1 MLEKRRYI
9 SRHSYSDR
17 NDNDLSC
24 LAVEFVA
31 HGYKERNAG
40 VIMKE
45 HGNILEGFLIIAGLI
60 FSAGFLFGLGFG
72 LGVGLWR

>member
-1 MLEKRRYI
+1 
-9 SRHSYSDR
+9 
-17 NDNDLSC
+17 
-24 LAVEFVA
+24 VA
-31 HGYKERNAG
+31 HSDQERNSG

-72 LGVGLWR
+72 LGAGLWQ